1 MLDPTQI
8 KKDFPILNK
17 EINGKSLVF
26 LDNASTSQKPQIVID
41 AIKDFYENYNAN
53 INRGVYY
60 ISELASVAYEEVR
73 KKTANFI
80 NAENPKNIIFT
91 KNTTEAINLVAYS
104 WGNQNLNEN
113 DEIIISALEHHSN
126 LIPWQELAKRKGAIL
141 KLIPLTEDFQ
151 LDFEVFEDLL
161 SEKTKLLAI
170 TSMSNV
176 TGTIPDLKKFINKAH
191 EFNVKVM
198 VDGAQGLAHIKTDV
212 QDLNCDFLAFSAHK
226 MLGPTGVG
234 VLYTKEE
241 MPPLLFGGGI
251 VKEVTETESTFL
263 DGPEK
268 FDAGTAN
275 IADVIAFG
283 QALEYLKNIELTKI
297 HEHEV
302 KLAKKCQ
309 EMLNKYPEVKLY
321 CPTEPTGIISFT
333 IDGIHPH
340 DIAQVFDEF
349 GVCIRAGH
357 HCNQPLMKT
366 LGLTATARI
375 SFYLYNTE
383 KDIEIAEE
391 ALQKCIQ
398 IFK

>member
-1 MLDPTQI
+1 
-8 KKDFPILNK
+8 
-17 EINGKSLVF
+17 
-26 LDNASTSQKPQIVID
+26 
-41 AIKDFYENYNAN
+41 
-53 INRGVYY
+53 
-60 ISELASVAYEEVR
+60 
-73 KKTANFI
+73 
-80 NAENPKNIIFT
+80 
-91 KNTTEAINLVAYS
+91 
-104 WGNQNLNEN
+104 
-113 DEIIISALEHHSN
+113 
-126 LIPWQELAKRKGAIL
+126 
-141 KLIPLTEDFQ
+141 
-151 LDFEVFEDLL
+151 
-161 SEKTKLLAI
+161 
-170 TSMSNV
+170 
-176 TGTIPDLKKFINKAH
+176 
-191 EFNVKVM
+191 M
-198 VDGAQGLAHIKTDV
+198 VDGAQGLAHTKTDV
-212 QDLNCDFLAFSAHK
+212 QNLNCDFLAFSAHK

-241 MPPLLFGGGI
+241 MSPLLFGGGI

-283 QALEYLKNIELTKI
+283 QALEYLKNIGLTKI

-309 EMLNKYPEVKLY
+309 EMLSKYPEVKLY
-321 CPTEPTGIISFT
+321 CPSEPTGIISFT
-333 IDGIHPH
+333 IDSIHPH

-357 HCNQPLMKT
+357 HCNQPLMKK
-366 LGLTATARI
+366 LGITATARI